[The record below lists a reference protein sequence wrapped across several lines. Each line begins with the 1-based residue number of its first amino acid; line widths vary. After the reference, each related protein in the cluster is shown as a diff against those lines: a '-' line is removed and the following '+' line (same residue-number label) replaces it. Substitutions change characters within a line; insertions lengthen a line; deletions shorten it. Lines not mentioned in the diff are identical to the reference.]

1 MNMNST
7 NTEFRAI
14 KFRIPFTIFVFIV
27 LLSIASCSTGFE
39 QNGISNQTSSLGDKS
54 FSFKEKGSEW
64 TVDFEKNDIA
74 AVYKDGARL
83 PDGEIEEYRE
93 MIYDKIDELKSDQD
107 RLTSN
112 VYRFN
117 FDADQFNDL
126 MKQLKEDFDNDK
138 FMHFKLEFDDD
149 EFNKNME
156 DLEEKLSDLKDKK
169 IEIYFDSEKFKENMK
184 ELEENLK
191 DFPIPPVP
199 PNIDIDIHLN
209 MEKFKENMKKF
220 GEEFKLHNFKI
231 DSSDFDMKNL
241 RESMKELKRNMKDLR
256 VDMHDLKG
264 EMKNLNE
271 FLADLKTELV
281 MDGYIGSVDEEFDL
295 AMSLDKTEINGT
307 PVKQVD
313 HNKYKE
319 IYKKHFNKE
328 IDGTF
333 KIKKD

>member
-1 MNMNST
+1 
-7 NTEFRAI
+7 
-14 KFRIPFTIFVFIV
+14 
-27 LLSIASCSTGFE
+27 
-39 QNGISNQTSSLGDKS
+39 
-54 FSFKEKGSEW
+54 
-64 TVDFEKNDIA
+64 
-74 AVYKDGARL
+74 
-83 PDGEIEEYRE
+83 
-93 MIYDKIDELKSDQD
+93 
-107 RLTSN
+107 
-112 VYRFN
+112 
-117 FDADQFNDL
+117 
-126 MKQLKEDFDNDK
+126 
-138 FMHFKLEFDDD
+138 
-149 EFNKNME
+149 
-156 DLEEKLSDLKDKK
+156 
-169 IEIYFDSEKFKENMK
+169 MK

-241 RESMKELKRNMKDLR
+241 RESMRELKRNMKDLR

-281 MDGYIGSVDEEFDL
+281 KDGYIGSVDEEFDL
-295 AMSLDKTEINGT
+295 EMSLDKTEINGT

-319 IYKKHFNKE
+319 VYKKYFNKE